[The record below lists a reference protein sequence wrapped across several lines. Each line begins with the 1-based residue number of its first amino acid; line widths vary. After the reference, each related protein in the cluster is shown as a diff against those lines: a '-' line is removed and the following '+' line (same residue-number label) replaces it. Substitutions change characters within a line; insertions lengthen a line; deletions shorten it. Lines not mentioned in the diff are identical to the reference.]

1 MEGREELF
9 NVRCA
14 DKWNRIEY
22 RY

>member
-1 MEGREELF
+1 MEGREEFF